1 MQNNGNNKNKQD
13 AMSQDNKNLGKPLD
27 DESESPTISNPGTS
41 TLRRTENCDDLK
53 NLWRSTKSTDT
64 NMSWENRSREDQA
77 ELKRK
82 KN

>member
-1 MQNNGNNKNKQD
+1 
-13 AMSQDNKNLGKPLD
+13 MSQDNKNLGKPLE
-27 DESESPTISNPGTS
+27 DESESPSTSNVAAS

-53 NLWRSTKSTDT
+53 NLWRSNKSNDAT
-64 NMSWENRSREDQA
+64 MSWENRSREDQT